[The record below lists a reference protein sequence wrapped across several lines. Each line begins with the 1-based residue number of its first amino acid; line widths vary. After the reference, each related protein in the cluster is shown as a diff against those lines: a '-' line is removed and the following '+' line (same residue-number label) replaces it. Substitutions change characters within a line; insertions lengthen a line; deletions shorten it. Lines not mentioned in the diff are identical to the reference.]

1 MEIIVAFGIPK
12 GSPFLAS
19 SAFMDLASTSAISI
33 RLVAIIAIITE
44 ALISW
49 AVLPADGTETGVS
62 IFTVRVAQSTNLL
75 FIILAGGE
83 RLASCAAVSFLP
95 ARVRHISVMV
105 VGMVVMNRCAVVV
118 LLGVGER
125 ISNIV
130 RGEVWHMM
138 GVLIDMNRCMNIFIH
153 VMSRNGILIIVVN
166 MSLVNGLMYDSRL
179 VINFMCHD
187 GLMVDFMSNDGLVV
201 DFMSNDGLVVNFM
214 CHNRLLNDFMCNDM
228 CVLWRRIL
236 CC

>member
-1 MEIIVAFGIPK
+1 MEIIVAFWIPK
-12 GSPFLAS
+12 RSPFLAS

-105 VGMVVMNRCAVVV
+105 VGMVMMNRCAIVV

-130 RGEVWHMM
+130 RGKVGHMM
-138 GVLIDMNRCMNIFIH
+138 GVLVDVNRCRSFLIH
-153 VMSRNGILIIVVN
+153 VMSRNDILIIVVN
-166 MSLVNGLMYDSRL
+166 MSLVNGLMNDRLMYDSRL
-179 VINFMCHD
+179 VINLMCH
-187 GLMVDFMSNDGLVV
+187 DGLVV
-201 DFMSNDGLVVNFM
+201 DFMSHDGLVVNFM

>member
-1 MEIIVAFGIPK
+1 MEIIVAFWIPK
-12 GSPFLAS
+12 RSPFLAS
-19 SAFMDLASTSAISI
+19 SAFMHLASTSAISI

-95 ARVRHISVMV
+95 ARVRNISVMV
-105 VGMVVMNRCAVVV
+105 VGMVVMNRCTVVV

-130 RGEVWHMM
+130 RGEVGHMM
-138 GVLIDMNRCMNIFIH
+138 GVLVDVNRCRSFLIH
-153 VMSRNGILIIVVN
+153 VMSRNDILIIVVN
-166 MSLVNGLMYDSRL
+166 MSLVNGLMNDRLMYDSRL
-179 VINFMCHD
+179 VIDFMCH
-187 GLMVDFMSNDGLVV
+187 DGLVV
-201 DFMSNDGLVVNFM
+201 DFMSHDGLVVNFM
-214 CHNRLLNDFMCNDM
+214 CHNRLTNDFMCNDM
-228 CVLWRRIL
+228 SVLWRRIL
-236 CC
+236 

>member
-1 MEIIVAFGIPK
+1 MEIIVAFWIPK
-12 GSPFLAS
+12 RSPFLAS

-105 VGMVVMNRCAVVV
+105 VGMVVMNRCAIVV

-130 RGEVWHMM
+130 RGEVGHMM
-138 GVLIDMNRCMNIFIH
+138 GVLVDVNRCRSFLIH
-153 VMSRNGILIIVVN
+153 VMSRNDILIIVVN
-166 MSLVNGLMYDSRL
+166 MSLVNGLMNDRLMYDSRL
-179 VINFMCHD
+179 VIDFMCH
-187 GLMVDFMSNDGLVV
+187 DGLVV
-201 DFMSNDGLVVNFM
+201 DFMSHDGLVVNFM
-214 CHNRLLNDFMCNDM
+214 CHNGLTNDFMCNDM
-228 CVLWRRIL
+228 SVLWRRIL
-236 CC
+236 

>member
-1 MEIIVAFGIPK
+1 MEIIVAFWIPK
-12 GSPFLAS
+12 RSPFLAS
-19 SAFMDLASTSAISI
+19 SAFVDLASTSAISI
-33 RLVAIIAIITE
+33 RLVAVVTIITE

-95 ARVRHISVMV
+95 ARVRNISVMV
-105 VGMVVMNRCAVVV
+105 VGMVVMNRCAIVV

-130 RGEVWHMM
+130 RGEVGHMM
-138 GVLIDMNRCMNIFIH
+138 GVLVDVNRCRSFLIH
-153 VMSRNGILIIVVN
+153 VMSRNDILIIVVN
-166 MSLVNGLMYDSRL
+166 MSLVNGLMNDRLMYDSRL
-179 VINFMCHD
+179 VIDFMCH
-187 GLMVDFMSNDGLVV
+187 DGLVV
-201 DFMSNDGLVVNFM
+201 DFMSHDGLVVNFM
-214 CHNRLLNDFMCNDM
+214 CHNRLTNDFMCNDM
-228 CVLWRRIL
+228 SVLWRRIL
-236 CC
+236 

>member
-1 MEIIVAFGIPK
+1 MEIIVAFWIPK
-12 GSPFLAS
+12 RSPFLAS

-33 RLVAIIAIITE
+33 RLVAVVTIITE
-44 ALISW
+44 ALISR

-105 VGMVVMNRCAVVV
+105 VGMVMMNRCAIVV

-130 RGEVWHMM
+130 RGKVGHMM
-138 GVLIDMNRCMNIFIH
+138 GVLVDVNRCRSFLIH
-153 VMSRNGILIIVVN
+153 VMSRNDILIIVVN
-166 MSLVNGLMYDSRL
+166 MSLVNGLMNDRLMYDSRL
-179 VINFMCHD
+179 VINLMCH
-187 GLMVDFMSNDGLVV
+187 DGLVV

-214 CHNRLLNDFMCNDM
+214 CHNWLLNDFMCNDM

>member
-1 MEIIVAFGIPK
+1 MEIIVAFWIPK

-95 ARVRHISVMV
+95 ARVRNISVMV

-118 LLGVGER
+118 LFGVGER

-130 RGEVWHMM
+130 RGEVGHMM
-138 GVLIDMNRCMNIFIH
+138 GVLVDVNRCRSFLIH
-153 VMSRNGILIIVVN
+153 VMSRNDILIIVVN
-166 MSLVNGLMYDSRL
+166 MSLVNGLMNDRLMYDSRL
-179 VINFMCHD
+179 VIDFMCH
-187 GLMVDFMSNDGLVV
+187 DGLVV
-201 DFMSNDGLVVNFM
+201 DFMSHDGLVVNFM
-214 CHNRLLNDFMCNDM
+214 CHNGLTNDFMCNDM
-228 CVLWRRIL
+228 SVLWRRIL
-236 CC
+236 